1 MKLKNIIAAIASVA
15 VFVGCQTE
23 PMVGS
28 FADFELNKT
37 FISIPLEGGSS
48 EIAITAADAWEVTKH
63 YDTGKKDDDKKA
75 IMDYAPSWI
84 TLSATSGAA
93 GQSSLTITAEAT
105 TSGREVELQLKSG
118 SKLQHIVVRQGSVE
132 AEEATAAEVNAGPDG
147 KTYIV
152 EGTVT
157 SIVNTTY
164 GNWYMVDK
172 AGDEVYI
179 YGTLDKNGKTKN
191 FLSLGLEVGDVVKV
205 SGPKTT
211 YNGTVELVDVT
222 VLSIQKALLKIESV
236 EPQEVSKEGGDV
248 TVKVTIKGKGV
259 YAEVPADVDW
269 ISYKKTVFKAGVP
282 TLFEKN
288 PADTAILSFSV
299 VPNEGLMPRTAT
311 IGLSSSDSKS
321 ITFSVSQKSNA
332 PDVKPIADAIADGF
346 AHVHG
351 TVMAIC
357 ARGYIL
363 ADESGAMLA
372 YYGSAFDAGKYKIGD
387 EIEIVD
393 TFAAYNYG
401 LQMSCDGKADGFVL
415 ENKIKE
421 GNGTVTYPEPVVL
434 TSEKVDEIIASIDGK
449 DKTKATDAIKIQYV
463 EITGTP
469 KKSGNYTNIYLDGY
483 DAGDFSAYQLP
494 AEFDLA
500 SKLDKKVV
508 IRGYL
513 QSISGGKHLNIV
525 FTSMEDAQ

>member
-1 MKLKNIIAAIASVA
+1 
-15 VFVGCQTE
+15 
-23 PMVGS
+23 MVGS

-191 FLSLGLEVGDVVKV
+191 FLSLGLEVGDVPV
-205 SGPKTT
+205 PRPPTT
-211 YNGTVELVDVT
+211 
-222 VLSIQKALLKIESV
+222 
-236 EPQEVSKEGGDV
+236 
-248 TVKVTIKGKGV
+248 
-259 YAEVPADVDW
+259 
-269 ISYKKTVFKAGVP
+269 
-282 TLFEKN
+282 
-288 PADTAILSFSV
+288 
-299 VPNEGLMPRTAT
+299 
-311 IGLSSSDSKS
+311 
-321 ITFSVSQKSNA
+321 A
-332 PDVKPIADAIADGF
+332 P
-346 AHVHG
+346 
-351 TVMAIC
+351 
-357 ARGYIL
+357 
-363 ADESGAMLA
+363 
-372 YYGSAFDAGKYKIGD
+372 
-387 EIEIVD
+387 
-393 TFAAYNYG
+393 
-401 LQMSCDGKADGFVL
+401 
-415 ENKIKE
+415 
-421 GNGTVTYPEPVVL
+421 
-434 TSEKVDEIIASIDGK
+434 
-449 DKTKATDAIKIQYV
+449 
-463 EITGTP
+463 
-469 KKSGNYTNIYLDGY
+469 
-483 DAGDFSAYQLP
+483 
-494 AEFDLA
+494 
-500 SKLDKKVV
+500 
-508 IRGYL
+508 
-513 QSISGGKHLNIV
+513 LNL
-525 FTSMEDAQ
+525 